1 MFVRMLTVHF
11 DQNNSYEITING
23 FQVRKI
29 NEISNVIF
37 GLRYGKPSSALRP
50 KLGCSPSW
58 VLDDIQRFLGQPCL
72 NKHKFVT
79 YVNSKEKSEN
89 NLQIP
94 LFLSSDRR
102 SDNVAPEFPKFSDLI
117 RAYIGNYFL
126 LLSLLPT
133 LFGNYGWLRWGIVRL
148 LSRHATNFKSFQIL
162 RNLFSLS

>member
-1 MFVRMLTVHF
+1 MLGKDGFVFKYDVTMRSSMSLKSLSRLHF
-11 DQNNSYEITING
+11 CYQNNSYEITING

-29 NEISNVIF
+29 NEIRNVIF

-94 LFLSSDRR
+94 FFLSSDRR
-102 SDNVAPEFPKFSDLI
+102 SDNVAAEFPKFSDLY
-117 RAYIGNYFL
+117 RE
-126 LLSLLPT
+126 LLPSIIS
-133 LFGNYGWLRWGIVRL
+133 FAEIVRQL
-148 LSRHATNFKSFQIL
+148 WLIKVGNC
-162 RNLFSLS
+162 

>member
-1 MFVRMLTVHF
+1 MFVRMLTVHC

-29 NEISNVIF
+29 NEIRNVIF

-72 NKHKFVT
+72 NKHRFVT
-79 YVNSKEKSEN
+79 YVNSIEKSEN

-94 LFLSSDRR
+94 FFLSSDRR
-102 SDNVAPEFPKFSDLI
+102 SDNVAPEFPTYFRLI
-117 RAYIGNYFL
+117 SRITSFYY
-126 LLSLLPT
+126 
-133 LFGNYGWLRWGIVRL
+133 LFC
-148 LSRHATNFKSFQIL
+148 
-162 RNLFSLS
+162 RNCSAIMVD